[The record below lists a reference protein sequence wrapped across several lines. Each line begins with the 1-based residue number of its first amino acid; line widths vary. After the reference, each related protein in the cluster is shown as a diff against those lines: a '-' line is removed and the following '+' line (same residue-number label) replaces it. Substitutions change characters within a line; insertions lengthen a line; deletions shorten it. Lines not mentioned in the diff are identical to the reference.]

1 MSIRRNNNKNPM
13 NVLGRLIFALIL
25 VCVFFTVFKNNRR
38 HSSVQVTHEQPPIVH
53 REPVRNPIMRA
64 LTESSVVTAQREGIA
79 IGVAFDVSGSMKDNV
94 AGADG
99 KMMPKIQVARQCAL
113 GILKQAD
120 AFVQKHP
127 EQTVEMGVFEFSSRQ
142 RGPSCR
148 QVIPFGPINLSAATS
163 AVERMKPEGG
173 TPIGDA
179 VIHVKQAID
188 QTGLKT
194 KHLLVIT
201 DGENN
206 QGYAPGDVVDV
217 LSRLP
222 DDRRSSVY
230 FFAFDVAAN
239 KFNAVRDAG
248 GLILSAANG
257 VELQQTLDYVLMG
270 KILVEQ
276 PETPGAN

>member
-1 MSIRRNNNKNPM
+1 M
-13 NVLGRLIFALIL
+13 NVLGRLIFAIIL
-25 VCVFFTVFKNNRR
+25 VCVFFAVFKNNRQR
-38 HSSVQVTHEQPPIVH
+38 SAVQVTHEQPPVVH

-64 LTESSVVTAQREGIA
+64 LTESSAAAQREGIA

-94 AGADG
+94 VGVGG

-113 GILKQAD
+113 DILKQAD

-127 EQTVEMGVFEFSSRQ
+127 EQPVEVGVFEFSSRHRQ
-142 RGPSCR
+142 PSCR
-148 QVIPFGPINLSAATS
+148 QVIPFGPINLSAATA
-163 AVERMKPEGG
+163 AVSRMVPDGG

-179 VIHVKQAID
+179 VIHVKQAMD
-188 QTGLKT
+188 RAGLKT

-257 VELQQTLDYVLMG
+257 TELQQTLDYVLMG